1 MVIDLT
7 SKVKELQK
15 NPEHIRNIAI
25 CAHIDHGKTTF
36 SDNLLAGAGMMS
48 ENLAGKAR
56 SLDFHED
63 EAARGITIDS
73 ASVSMVHHLEGE
85 DYLINL
91 IDTPGHV
98 DFGGDVTRAMRAVDG
113 AIVLSCASE
122 GIMPQTETVLRQALK
137 ERVRPILFINKVD
150 RLIREVKLTPEE
162 MQKRFIKII
171 NDLNRLIAEI
181 AEDEYKQKWQVG
193 VADGTVAFG
202 SAFHNWALS
211 VPYMQK
217 HGITFKE
224 IIEAYE
230 SGEENYKI
238 LAKKAPIHE
247 VILNMV
253 IRHHPN
259 PKVAQKYRIPKIWHG
274 DLESDA
280 GKDLVNCNIDG
291 EVAFVPIKIVID
303 PHAGEVAAGRLFAGK
318 IKQGDELFMNI
329 ANKKVRAQQV
339 SIYKGAQRIQLDE
352 VVAGNIV
359 GLVGLRDVVVGETVS
374 THPIDHFDAITHLF
388 EPVVTKSITA
398 KRTADLPKLIEVLR
412 QVGKED
418 PSLRIEINEE
428 TGESLISGMGELHLE
443 IIENRIKTEKGLDVQ
458 MGPPI
463 IVYRESVGKV
473 STPAE
478 GRSPNKHNSFFLTVE
493 PLEESVSKAISEGV
507 LPEGRM
513 KKKDKTLDETL
524 VGLGISREET
534 GQYRDIFQGN
544 IFLDKTKGEVHIGE
558 VIELVLDAFEE
569 VMKAGPLAREPCLKM
584 KVSLV
589 DLKLHEDAI
598 HRGPAQVYPA
608 VRDSIKL
615 AMKEAN
621 PVIYEPV
628 QTHQI
633 EAPVDFMG
641 AITSLVTQKRGN
653 LIDVEQDTSGVT
665 IKGELPVGEMIGWTS
680 DLRSTTEGRG
690 VSSLVNQ
697 SFKKLP
703 IEFQDKIITQIRTR
717 KGLSENQ

>member
-1 MVIDLT
+1 
-7 SKVKELQK
+7 
-15 NPEHIRNIAI
+15 
-25 CAHIDHGKTTF
+25 
-36 SDNLLAGAGMMS
+36 
-48 ENLAGKAR
+48 
-56 SLDFHED
+56 
-63 EAARGITIDS
+63 
-73 ASVSMVHHLEGE
+73 
-85 DYLINL
+85 
-91 IDTPGHV
+91 
-98 DFGGDVTRAMRAVDG
+98 
-113 AIVLSCASE
+113 
-122 GIMPQTETVLRQALK
+122 
-137 ERVRPILFINKVD
+137 
-150 RLIREVKLTPEE
+150 
-162 MQKRFIKII
+162 
-171 NDLNRLIAEI
+171 
-181 AEDEYKQKWQVG
+181 
-193 VADGTVAFG
+193 
-202 SAFHNWALS
+202 
-211 VPYMQK
+211 
-217 HGITFKE
+217 
-224 IIEAYE
+224 
-230 SGEENYKI
+230 
-238 LAKKAPIHE
+238 
-247 VILNMV
+247 
-253 IRHHPN
+253 
-259 PKVAQKYRIPKIWHG
+259 
-274 DLESDA
+274 
-280 GKDLVNCNIDG
+280 
-291 EVAFVPIKIVID
+291 
-303 PHAGEVAAGRLFAGK
+303 
-318 IKQGDELFMNI
+318 
-329 ANKKVRAQQV
+329 
-339 SIYKGAQRIQLDE
+339 
-352 VVAGNIV
+352 
-359 GLVGLRDVVVGETVS
+359 
-374 THPIDHFDAITHLF
+374 
-388 EPVVTKSITA
+388 
-398 KRTADLPKLIEVLR
+398 
-412 QVGKED
+412 
-418 PSLRIEINEE
+418 
-428 TGESLISGMGELHLE
+428 
-443 IIENRIKTEKGLDVQ
+443 
-458 MGPPI
+458 
-463 IVYRESVGKV
+463 
-473 STPAE
+473 
-478 GRSPNKHNSFFLTVE
+478 LTVE

-524 VGLGISREET
+524 VGLGISREEA